1 MFCFIWAVGSTTTA
15 AGREKFDEWIR
26 ERLSRHSV
34 EFPEDNKVYDYH
46 WNVDTKEWESWLD
59 TIPTYEVDIRATF
72 SDIVVPTMDS
82 IRMKY
87 LTKKL
92 I

>member
-1 MFCFIWAVGSTTTA
+1 MFCFIWAVGSTTNAT
-15 AGREKFDEWIR
+15 GRDKFDEWIR
-26 ERLSRHSV
+26 ERFSKHHV
-34 EFPEDNKVYDYH
+34 EFPEDAKVYDCH
-46 WNVDTKEWESWLD
+46 WNTESKEWENWID
-59 TIPTYEVDIRATF
+59 TISAYEVDIRATF